1 MNALAIHLYLTI
13 RHINLS
19 FNYFGNF
26 YRIIVNWLISL
37 NISNIFIYD
46 YSRIYQLATVNLSTF
61 FMGQKLN
68 EKHSFIIENST
79 SSNLDM
85 KEKFRILTAPSF

>member
-1 MNALAIHLYLTI
+1 MICKYILQYPQNLY
-13 RHINLS
+13 HPKKK
-19 FNYFGNF
+19 FYYF
-26 YRIIVNWLISL
+26 NWLISL